1 MDLTKVYKDS
11 EGLELSIYQM
21 VRREPDWAAN
31 RLQEGELAIEEL
43 ATLKAESAEKSD
55 NTTKTEICGE
65 TLESECICNYCIH
78 WYGCTMSSFCALN
91 NYQYFIGRKLS
102 AIC

>member
-55 NTTKTEICGE
+55 NK
-65 TLESECICNYCIH
+65 
-78 WYGCTMSSFCALN
+78 
-91 NYQYFIGRKLS
+91 QS
-102 AIC
+102 APCLCPVDGSPLTPVFRCELHDLTFYKR